1 MKILTIQQLIMNK
14 LIFIGLLLI
23 VNNLFSQD
31 LKTTEIEVVEGL
43 DVSIP
48 EANKL
53 NVKASFQDTT
63 EVDKTQ
69 EYSFVDKYLF
79 SSFDLRPLSA
89 AKIKRKIDQ
98 RVNYA
103 NFNFALGNRKYKFGN
118 INYSGKLKDKL
129 IYSLGFK
136 IDLYDY
142 TTNNDINVKK
152 ESREYYLYTKSILK
166 QGVLVSEMFSK
177 DVTSSE
183 LESIYLDYMK
193 N

>member
-63 EVDKTQ
+63 EIDKTQ

-98 RVNYA
+98 KVNYA

-142 TTNNDINVKK
+142 TTKNDINVKK

-166 QGVLVSEMFSK
+166 KGV
-177 DVTSSE
+177 
-183 LESIYLDYMK
+183 
-193 N
+193 